1 MSWVFCVSVFTPLGV
16 RSTRTAN
23 PVMAF
28 AKANHFPSAI
38 ACWEIEG
45 DEKRANSLQEATVH
59 SASFNNREEL
69 NKFFDFIR
77 RGYPDNVSSNMN
89 YSRADTTAVKEH
101 YDEVH
106 NANRV

>member
-38 ACWEIEG
+38 ACWEHEG
-45 DEKRANSLQEATVH
+45 NDATVH
-59 SASFNNREEL
+59 AASFNNREEL

-77 RGYPDNVSSNMN
+77 RGYPASMN
-89 YSRADTTAVKEH
+89 YSRADTPTVKEH

-106 NANRV
+106 NANSV